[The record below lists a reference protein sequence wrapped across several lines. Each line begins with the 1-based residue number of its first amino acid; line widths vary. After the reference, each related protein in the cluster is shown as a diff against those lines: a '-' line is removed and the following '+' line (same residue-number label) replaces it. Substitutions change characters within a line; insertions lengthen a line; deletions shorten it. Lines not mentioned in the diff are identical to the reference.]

1 MQATKYIS
9 IAILGIC
16 GMLSN
21 ASYATDRTTDD
32 VFSAYSAS
40 NISSTHIYSTY
51 HTSTYHTSTYHTS
64 TYHTSTYH
72 TSTYQTSTYHTSTPL
87 SPIAS
92 TTAPQLTSTMFDT
105 QDQSDI
111 RGRMNAN
118 SNDPFGGG
126 TLPNL
131 PYQPGA
137 VPTGDIPMGF
147 LLLLLTIY
155 ILSITR
161 KQHTISSK

>member
-51 HTSTYHTSTYHTS
+51 H
-64 TYHTSTYH
+64 
-72 TSTYQTSTYHTSTPL
+72 TSTYHTSTPL

-147 LLLLLTIY
+147 LLLHLTIY

>member
-64 TYHTSTYH
+64 T
-72 TSTYQTSTYHTSTPL
+72 PL

-92 TTAPQLTSTMFDT
+92 TTATQLTSTMFDT
-105 QDQSDI
+105 QNQSDI

>member
-51 HTSTYHTSTYHTS
+51 HTSTYH
-64 TYHTSTYH
+64 
-72 TSTYQTSTYHTSTPL
+72 TSTYHTSTPL

-161 KQHTISSK
+161 KQYTISSK

>member
-51 HTSTYHTSTYHTS
+51 HTSTYH
-64 TYHTSTYH
+64 
-72 TSTYQTSTYHTSTPL
+72 TSTYHTSTPL

-147 LLLLLTIY
+147 LLLLLAIY

>member
-51 HTSTYHTSTYHTS
+51 H
-64 TYHTSTYH
+64 
-72 TSTYQTSTYHTSTPL
+72 TSTYHTSTPL

>member
-64 TYHTSTYH
+64 TYHTST
-72 TSTYQTSTYHTSTPL
+72 PL

-131 PYQPGA
+131 PYQPGE

>member
-51 HTSTYHTSTYHTS
+51 HTSTYH
-64 TYHTSTYH
+64 
-72 TSTYQTSTYHTSTPL
+72 TSTYHTSTPL

-155 ILSITR
+155 ILSITC

>member
-1 MQATKYIS
+1 MTVIKYIS
-9 IAILGIC
+9 IAIVSIC
-16 GMLSN
+16 STLSFT
-21 ASYATDRTTDD
+21 SYATGIATDNG
-32 VFSAYSAS
+32 FSAYSTS

-51 HTSTYHTSTYHTS
+51 HTSTYHTSTYH
-64 TYHTSTYH
+64 
-72 TSTYQTSTYHTSTPL
+72 TSTYHTSTPL

-147 LLLLLTIY
+147 LLLLLAIY

>member
-64 TYHTSTYH
+64 T
-72 TSTYQTSTYHTSTPL
+72 PL

-105 QDQSDI
+105 QNQSDI

>member
-51 HTSTYHTSTYHTS
+51 HTSTYHTSTYHIS
-64 TYHTSTYH
+64 TYHTF
-72 TSTYQTSTYHTSTPL
+72 TPL

-131 PYQPGA
+131 PYQPGT

-147 LLLLLTIY
+147 LLLFLTIY

>member
-51 HTSTYHTSTYHTS
+51 HTSTSH
-64 TYHTSTYH
+64 
-72 TSTYQTSTYHTSTPL
+72 TSTYHTSTPL

>member
-64 TYHTSTYH
+64 T
-72 TSTYQTSTYHTSTPL
+72 PL

-111 RGRMNAN
+111 HGRMNAN

>member
-1 MQATKYIS
+1 MTVIKYIS

-51 HTSTYHTSTYHTS
+51 HTSTYHTSTF
-64 TYHTSTYH
+64 
-72 TSTYQTSTYHTSTPL
+72 HTSTPL

>member
-64 TYHTSTYH
+64 TYHTST
-72 TSTYQTSTYHTSTPL
+72 PL

-92 TTAPQLTSTMFDT
+92 TTAPQLTSTMSDT

-137 VPTGDIPMGF
+137 VPTGDTPMGF

>member
-51 HTSTYHTSTYHTS
+51 HTSTYH
-64 TYHTSTYH
+64 
-72 TSTYQTSTYHTSTPL
+72 TSTYHTSTPL

-161 KQHTISSK
+161 KQNTISSK

>member
-16 GMLSN
+16 GMLSK

-32 VFSAYSAS
+32 VFSAYTAS
-40 NISSTHIYSTY
+40 NISSTLIYSTY
-51 HTSTYHTSTYHTS
+51 HTSTYHTSTYH
-64 TYHTSTYH
+64 
-72 TSTYQTSTYHTSTPL
+72 TSTYHTSTPL

-118 SNDPFGGG
+118 SYDPFGGG

>member
-1 MQATKYIS
+1 MTVIKYIS
-9 IAILGIC
+9 IAIVSTC
-16 GMLSN
+16 SMLSY
-21 ASYATDRTTDD
+21 ASYATGRATDNG
-32 VFSAYSAS
+32 FSAYSAS

-64 TYHTSTYH
+64 TYHTST
-72 TSTYQTSTYHTSTPL
+72 PL

-92 TTAPQLTSTMFDT
+92 TTAPQLTSTTFDT

-111 RGRMNAN
+111 HGRMNAS

-131 PYQPGA
+131 PSQPGA

>member
-64 TYHTSTYH
+64 TY
-72 TSTYQTSTYHTSTPL
+72 L

>member
-64 TYHTSTYH
+64 T
-72 TSTYQTSTYHTSTPL
+72 PL

-92 TTAPQLTSTMFDT
+92 TTAPQLTSTIFDT
-105 QDQSDI
+105 KDQSDI

-161 KQHTISSK
+161 KQNTISSK

>member
-64 TYHTSTYH
+64 T
-72 TSTYQTSTYHTSTPL
+72 PL

-92 TTAPQLTSTMFDT
+92 TTAPQLTSTMSDT

>member
-64 TYHTSTYH
+64 TYHTST
-72 TSTYQTSTYHTSTPL
+72 PL

-126 TLPNL
+126 TLPNQ
-131 PYQPGA
+131 PY
-137 VPTGDIPMGF
+137 PTRRSSYRRYTYG
-147 LLLLLTIY
+147 
-155 ILSITR
+155 
-161 KQHTISSK
+161 ISSTASNYIHIVHHSQTTHHFFQIIPLNL

>member
-64 TYHTSTYH
+64 T
-72 TSTYQTSTYHTSTPL
+72 PL

-137 VPTGDIPMGF
+137 VPIGDIPMGF

>member
-1 MQATKYIS
+1 MEFVERDPEGRADFGG
-9 IAILGIC
+9 LGISDKT
-16 GMLSN
+16 LEVLLTT
-21 ASYATDRTTDD
+21 YTDEKSRYYFKDETFEGHYNTVKAELGDKEYNF
-32 VFSAYSAS
+32 FSPTLDERFWLVSAS
-40 NISSTHIYSTY
+40 SDVDPGSVY
-51 HTSTYHTSTYHTS
+51 
-64 TYHTSTYH
+64 
-72 TSTYQTSTYHTSTPL
+72 L
-87 SPIAS
+87 
-92 TTAPQLTSTMFDT
+92 FDT

>member
-51 HTSTYHTSTYHTS
+51 HSSTYH
-64 TYHTSTYH
+64 
-72 TSTYQTSTYHTSTPL
+72 TSTYHTSTPL

>member
-64 TYHTSTYH
+64 T
-72 TSTYQTSTYHTSTPL
+72 PL

-131 PYQPGA
+131 PYQPGE
-137 VPTGDIPMGF
+137 VPTGDTPMGF

>member
-21 ASYATDRTTDD
+21 ASYATDRITDD

-64 TYHTSTYH
+64 T
-72 TSTYQTSTYHTSTPL
+72 PL

-92 TTAPQLTSTMFDT
+92 TTAPQLTSTMLDT

-131 PYQPGA
+131 PYQPGV

-155 ILSITR
+155 VLSITR

>member
-40 NISSTHIYSTY
+40 NISSTLIYSTY
-51 HTSTYHTSTYHTS
+51 HTSTYH
-64 TYHTSTYH
+64 
-72 TSTYQTSTYHTSTPL
+72 TSTYHTSTPL

>member
-51 HTSTYHTSTYHTS
+51 H
-64 TYHTSTYH
+64 
-72 TSTYQTSTYHTSTPL
+72 TSTYHTSTPL

-147 LLLLLTIY
+147 SSTASNYIHIVHHSQTTHHFFQIILLNL
-155 ILSITR
+155 
-161 KQHTISSK
+161 

>member
-51 HTSTYHTSTYHTS
+51 HSSTYH
-64 TYHTSTYH
+64 
-72 TSTYQTSTYHTSTPL
+72 TSTYHTSTPL

-92 TTAPQLTSTMFDT
+92 TTAPQLTSTMSDT

>member
-51 HTSTYHTSTYHTS
+51 HTSTYH
-64 TYHTSTYH
+64 
-72 TSTYQTSTYHTSTPL
+72 TSTYHTSTPL

>member
-16 GMLSN
+16 GILSN

-51 HTSTYHTSTYHTS
+51 RTSTYH
-64 TYHTSTYH
+64 
-72 TSTYQTSTYHTSTPL
+72 TSTYHTSTPL

>member
-40 NISSTHIYSTY
+40 NISSTHIHSTY
-51 HTSTYHTSTYHTS
+51 HTSTYH
-64 TYHTSTYH
+64 
-72 TSTYQTSTYHTSTPL
+72 TSTYHTSTPL

>member
-51 HTSTYHTSTYHTS
+51 HTSTYH
-64 TYHTSTYH
+64 
-72 TSTYQTSTYHTSTPL
+72 TSTYHTSTPL

-147 LLLLLTIY
+147 LLLLLTIH

>member
-1 MQATKYIS
+1 MTVIKYIS

-51 HTSTYHTSTYHTS
+51 HTSTYH
-64 TYHTSTYH
+64 
-72 TSTYQTSTYHTSTPL
+72 TSTYHTSTPL

>member
-51 HTSTYHTSTYHTS
+51 RTSTYH
-64 TYHTSTYH
+64 
-72 TSTYQTSTYHTSTPL
+72 TSTYHTSTPL

>member
-40 NISSTHIYSTY
+40 NISSTHIHSTY
-51 HTSTYHTSTYHTS
+51 HTSTYH
-64 TYHTSTYH
+64 
-72 TSTYQTSTYHTSTPL
+72 TSTYHTSTPL

-147 LLLLLTIY
+147 LLLLLTIH